1 MIFLFASLGALS
13 VNFDNLASQNIQSI
27 FTPTKAEAMTARVT
41 LRVYV
46 FNDLWQYNNWNNNGA
61 DLNNIPV
68 SYRSV
73 YLGTFDNVPY
83 SWTNNGCANNDCPW
97 DDGHKIASWLRNQ
110 GAGDI
115 LNAMQATGC
124 GGNEGIKFTQFG
136 VMSGENV
143 SEYGVGNFYWPI
155 AVYTG
160 TSSHYEPP
168 APPRP
173 DPRPEPPIIDPTPII
188 TYETRDIRDYEDR
201 PIYKEDPKWT
211 AGERKTTKHY
221 RAGEEKR
228 KCTNGYCGDWYT
240 VRREQREEITI
251 GTGNHKYRVN
261 RDTGELI
268 SNTREIIKETSRYST
283 KYVPMYQNS
292 TSYKTV
298 KHIDHD
304 GNVQTETKSFN
315 NFVSTGLQDIQG
327 TNGREKWL
335 HYIDG
340 SLPDELMETV
350 SYGNNAQKTVNNITT
365 RYETITG
372 ADKNE
377 YRVTV
382 SELHEVDS
390 SNGNLGRVIATKKEI
405 NNADATNKYPAY
417 VHEEP
422 IKAKVKYV
430 ADENLTFGEQK
441 VEVAPKDGKTQYN
454 AAGWKRKET
463 SGVLYKD
470 FTPEEKQYTKIKI
483 LTPAVDG
490 ITHVGNK
497 KVTHETGK
505 DPNGKTYD
513 VTVVNIHDVDPN
525 TGKLTPTKDKKTTPI
540 SMLEPKATYVH
551 RETVKAKVKFI
562 PDENLTFGEQ
572 KVEVAPKDGTDEIT
586 EVGDYKTGDKKV
598 TKKTIV
604 PVVNGITHV
613 GNKKVTHETITGK
626 DGNHD
631 VTVVNIHNVDP
642 DTGKLTPTKDHKT
655 LALASLEPIAT
666 YKHNE
671 PIKPTVKYVPND
683 NLDFGKQHV
692 KVAPKDGVDEVTEV
706 GDYNTDH
713 KTVTHKTVVPP
724 TEGIT
729 EVGNK
734 KVTHENMPGKDNSNH
749 DVTVTNIHTVNP
761 KTGNLTPNKDHKS
774 LGMIGVMGNAS
785 YSHHEPI
792 KAKIKYVA
800 DENIDFGSQ
809 SVEKPPKDGDELFV
823 TKNWTRPSSN
833 GNKTPSVSYGEF
845 TEQEKKD
852 TTRTVIRPAE
862 DGITHVGSKKVTH
875 ETINGGDG
883 KTYDVTVVNI
893 HTVDP
898 NTGKLTPGK
907 DHKTLTP
914 ALVQGKATYI
924 HHEPIKATVKFVPDE
939 NLEFGKQK
947 VEVAPKDGVD
957 EVTEVGDY
965 KTKDKKVTHKT
976 ITPPVEGITH
986 VGNKKVTHET
996 VTGADGKHDVT
1007 VTNIHTVDPKTGK
1020 LTPGKDKKVMGM
1032 GEIKPIATYKHN
1044 ETIPASTV
1052 YQPDENLPFGE
1063 KKVETPAVN
1072 GVDKVTEVGD
1082 YKSKDPS
1089 KNKVTHDITQPQTGV
1104 VRVGNKKVTHNT
1116 ITGADGNSYDITTTN
1131 IHTVA
1136 PNTGKLIPG
1145 KDHKSMKAAK
1155 LVEPKKKEKKV
1166 TKTPEQPKEQIKEQP
1181 KSTPKPEPKEQI
1193 KEQKRM
1199 PKTSDHAL
1207 EVALAVAAATG
1218 IALVESKQHLFAK
1231 RTDKK

>member
-13 VNFDNLASQNIQSI
+13 VNFDNLASQNIESI
-27 FTPTKAEAMTARVT
+27 FAPTKAEAMTIER
-41 LRVYV
+41 LWLEV
-46 FNDLWQYNNWNNNGA
+46 FVFTNKYDYDNWKDRPLDSGCPVKSRDILFGNNLNIPQGWNN
-61 DLNNIPV
+61 I
-68 SYRSV
+68 
-73 YLGTFDNVPY
+73 
-83 SWTNNGCANNDCPW
+83 GCDYNYCPN
-97 DDGHKIASWLRNQ
+97 DDGHKIANYIWQHYGLNNVAKAKDV
-110 GAGDI
+110 AG
-115 LNAMQATGC
+115 C
-124 GGNEGIKFTQFG
+124 RGNNGVEYKEFG
-136 VMSGENV
+136 VRSYSGN
-143 SEYGVGNFYWPI
+143 SIPDNSSSDFCWPI
-155 AVYTG
+155 SIYVG
-160 TSSHYEPP
+160 ESPHYEPP
-168 APPRP
+168 TPPRP
-173 DPRPEPPIIDPTPII
+173 VIK
-188 TYETRDIRDYEDR
+188 YETKEITDNKYN
-201 PIYKEDPKWT
+201 PIYVEEQDWIKNRREV
-211 AGERKTTKHY
+211 TKNY
-221 RAGEEKR
+221 RSGLKRR
-228 KCTNGYCGDWYT
+228 KCTDGYCGDWDIIRY
-240 VRREQREEITI
+240 EQREVIHI
-251 GTGNHKYRVN
+251 GTDGHKYKVN
-261 RDTGELI
+261 KDTGELI
-268 SNTREIIKETSRYST
+268 SNTSEIIKETSNYST
-283 KYVPMYQNS
+283 KYVPMYQNN
-292 TSYKTV
+292 TSSKSV
-298 KHIDHD
+298 KYTDHD
-304 GNVQTETKSFN
+304 GNMQTETKSFN

-405 NNADATNKYPAY
+405 NNAADATNKYPAY

-430 ADENLTFGEQK
+430 PDENLTFGEQK
-441 VEVAPKDGKTQYN
+441 VEIVPKDGKTQYN
-454 AAGWKRKET
+454 AVGWKRKET

-525 TGKLTPTKDKKTTPI
+525 TGKLTPTKDKKTTLI

-572 KVEVAPKDGTDEIT
+572 KVEIAPKDGTDEIT

-671 PIKPTVKYVPND
+671 PIKPTVKYVPNE

-706 GDYNTDH
+706 GDYNTDN

-749 DVTVTNIHTVNP
+749 DVTVTNVHNVDP

-800 DENIDFGSQ
+800 DENLDFGSQ

-823 TKNWTRPSSN
+823 TKNWTRPSLN
-833 GNKTPSVSYGEF
+833 GDKTPSVSYNEF

-914 ALVQGKATYI
+914 ALVQGKATYK

-939 NLEFGKQK
+939 NLTFGEQK

-957 EVTEVGDY
+957 EVTEIGDY

-976 ITPPVEGITH
+976 ITPAVEGITH

-1007 VTNIHTVDPKTGK
+1007 VTNIYTVDPKTGK

-1104 VRVGNKKVTHNT
+1104 VRVGNKKVTHST

-1155 LVEPKKKEKKV
+1155 LVEPKKKEKKI
-1166 TKTPEQPKEQIKEQP
+1166 TKTPEEPKEQIKEQS

-1193 KEQKRM
+1193 KGQKKM
-1199 PKTSDHAL
+1199 PKTGDHAL

-1218 IALVESKQHLFAK
+1218 ITLAESKQRLFDK